1 MRHPRIQLRYVLLA
15 VLVTA
20 AGLPAPAAAA
30 DRSLAG
36 TDKLLA
42 AEARLLKDVNRIR
55 TRSGRRPLRL
65 DQATSAVA
73 RARSADMAAKRYFAH
88 VEPDG
93 DNAKRLLGRRD
104 IGAAE
109 VTENIGHTVGLTLR
123 EGASKMV
130 SWWYHSPPQ
139 RKQMLAK
146 DINSVGIGVARRG
159 SRFTYTA
166 IFTRSR
172 DKTEPKVFLEDMSW
186 RPKGGGAAVTLDWS
200 GNDPKLA
207 RGTAGIKR
215 YDVERLTPMGGWTR
229 IGRDPQKSEGTF
241 RTPAAGDQRFRIR
254 AVDKAGNVGP
264 WTYTHVDLP
273 DGISSWA
280 YTAAHRRSMRDAY
293 SR

>member
-1 MRHPRIQLRYVLLA
+1 MRRTLDIFRYALLA
-15 VLVTA
+15 ALA
-20 AGLPAPAAAA
+20 AAILFPGPAAAA
-30 DRSLAG
+30 HKPTVSG
-36 TDKLLA
+36 TAKMRDV
-42 AEARLLKDVNRIR
+42 EARLLQDINRIR
-55 TRSGRRPLRL
+55 VRHGRKPLRL
-65 DQATSAVA
+65 DKRIGRVA
-73 RARSADMAAKRYFAH
+73 RARSHDMAAKRYFAH

-104 IGAAE
+104 IGASE

-123 EGASKMV
+123 EGANKMAT
-130 SWWYHSPPQ
+130 WWYHSPPH
-139 RKQMLAK
+139 RRQMLAK
-146 DINSVGIGVARRG
+146 DINYVGIGVARRG

-172 DKTEPKVFLEDMSW
+172 DKTEPKVFLEDAKW

-264 WTYTHVDLP
+264 WTYSHVDLP

-280 YTAAHRRSMRDAY
+280 FTAAH
-293 SR
+293 